1 MKSRFFHNCKTR
13 LYEFFFLHWRYG
25 LSWST
30 TQSLV
35 FCHATSPR
43 WTHPPTMCD
52 LIIEQTLYCLK
63 ILVTIPL
70 CNLIPCLFQLNF
82 VFFTGIYFSL
92 VLFQAFHFLR
102 TARVFSCEMCEIFKN
117 TFSSRTLPVAAPVY
131 TSLFTLTCLCLFTLY
146 LSILKFSLYYYMN
159 LIKLVKYVEYRNY
172 DDIFYIEEYF

>member
-1 MKSRFFHNCKTR
+1 MFYINEISFFSQLQNQALWIFFSTLTLRPFMKYHSVPRFLSRNITK
-13 LYEFFFLHWRYG
+13 
-25 LSWST
+25 
-30 TQSLV
+30 V
-35 FCHATSPR
+35 D
-43 WTHPPTMCD
+43 PPTHYVW
-52 LIIEQTLYCLK
+52 LNYWTNPLLSK

-159 LIKLVKYVEYRNY
+159 LIKLVKYGEYRNY
-172 DDIFYIEEYF
+172 DDIF

>member
-13 LYEFFFLHWRYG
+13 LYEFFFYTDVTAFHEVP
-25 LSWST
+25 LSPSFSV
-30 TQSLV
+30 TQ
-35 FCHATSPR
+35 HHQGGP
-43 WTHPPTMCD
+43 THPPTMCD

-159 LIKLVKYVEYRNY
+159 LIKLVKYGEYRNY
-172 DDIFYIEEYF
+172 DDIF